1 MRRVPAS
8 FASSVR
14 ERSAHRCEYCRL
26 PAIATQTAFEVE
38 HIVPVKHGGP
48 TVLNNLAYACF
59 HCNRH
64 KGVSICGLHLS
75 TGKIVRLFH
84 PRKDKWHEHVK
95 FTQGRLSGKTEV
107 GRITVRVL
115 NMNKLEQVQL
125 RRLWLGRFP
134 P

>member
-8 FASSVR
+8 LAASVR
-14 ERSAHRCEYCRL
+14 ERAAHRCEYCRL
-26 PAIATQTAFEVE
+26 PAIATQTPFEVE
-38 HIVPVKHGGP
+38 HIVPIKHDGP
-48 TVLNNLAYACF
+48 TIPANLAYACF

-64 KGVSICGLHLS
+64 KGPSIFGLHLS
-75 TGKIVRLFH
+75 TGKLVRLFH
-84 PRKDKWHEHVK
+84 PRRDRWHEHFK
-95 FTQGRLSGKTEV
+95 LIQGRLSGKTEV

-125 RRLWLGRFP
+125 RKLWLAQFP